1 MEHLIKLGSS
11 TLCEASGLDNISFG
25 TKLRPV
31 WPGAAM
37 AGPAWPVRC
46 APGDNLAIHHGLATA
61 PKGSVLVVEGAG
73 VETGYWGEVLTVQAQ
88 AAGLAGLVINGCV
101 RDIDAMQARG
111 FPVFALGVSMIGTVK
126 ACAPS
131 WGSPMH
137 MLGVDVTPGD
147 MVVADT
153 DGVLILPAVH
163 LEDIVKAGIAREK
176 KEADMMDKL
185 AKGATTLELMGL
197 G

>member
-1 MEHLIKLGSS
+1 MEQLLELGSS
-11 TLCEASGLDNISFG
+11 TLCEASRLGNISFG

-61 PKGSVLVVEGAG
+61 PKGSVLVVDGAG

-111 FPVFALGVSMIGTVK
+111 FPVFARGISMIGTVK

-131 WGSPMH
+131 WGTPMQ
-137 MLGVDVTPGD
+137 MLGVDVAVGD

-153 DGVLILPAVH
+153 DGVLVLPATE
-163 LEDIVKAGIAREK
+163 LERTIKAGIEREQ
-176 KEADMMDKL
+176 KEALFMEQL
-185 AKGATTLELMGL
+185 AKGATTLELLGL